1 MIKDTLV
8 VLFLS
13 ALGLGAVLAWIEPEP
28 STVTITTEQE

>member
-8 VLFLS
+8 VAFLVT
-13 ALGLGAVLAWIEPEP
+13 LGFGAVLAWIEPEP